1 MSIEQ
6 VNTVDVIRVDKSTGE
21 VVMTMVDHLPWNNDE
36 PETEHEHMLLLQEKL
51 DAYLGFIESGE
62 ILKSYPISQ
71 GKKVR
76 IEVIGKY
83 QLSTHAEKFFSRAR
97 GIVQD
102 AGVKLEFKLHA
113 AAQDA

>member
-6 VNTVDVIRVDKSTGE
+6 VNTVDAIGVDKSTGE
-21 VVMTMVDHLPWNNDE
+21 VVMTIADHLPWNKDE
-36 PETEHEHMLLLQEKL
+36 PETEHEHMLLLQEKIN
-51 DAYLGFIESGE
+51 AYLGFVESGE
-62 ILKSYPISQ
+62 ILKSYPVSQ

-102 AGVKLEFKLHA
+102 AGVKLDFKLHVA
-113 AAQDA
+113 TQDT